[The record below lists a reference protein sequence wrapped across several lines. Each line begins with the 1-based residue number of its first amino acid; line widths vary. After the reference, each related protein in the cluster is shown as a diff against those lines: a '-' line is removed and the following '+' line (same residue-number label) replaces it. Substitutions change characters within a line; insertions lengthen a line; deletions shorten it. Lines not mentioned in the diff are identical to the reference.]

1 MRIIDE
7 IVGFFFKRGC
17 FDISINLKYVDKEQ
31 SIITLEGVVKSLSKE
46 DLEDLNFCLNRKRE
60 IEVEECYWLLSG
72 DDSFGDELSLI
83 GAMIDDYSLDL
94 CENHFKLTIYRKEHK
109 I

>member
-17 FDISINLKYVDKEQ
+17 RNIDINFRYEDKEQ
-31 SIITLEGVVKSLSKE
+31 SVITLEGAMRDLPREDFEELKDCLSK
-46 DLEDLNFCLNRKRE
+46 KRQV
-60 IEVEECYWLLSG
+60 EVEEYYWLLSG

-83 GAMIDDYSLDL
+83 GAMIDSFELETTD
-94 CENHFKLTIYRKEHK
+94 EHFKIVIKRREHK
-109 I
+109 K

>member
-17 FDISINLKYVDKEQ
+17 QNIDINLKYVDKEQ
-31 SIITLEGVVKSLSKE
+31 SIITLEGDVSSLPADDFEELKDS
-46 DLEDLNFCLNRKRE
+46 LNKKRQVE
-60 IEVEECYWLLSG
+60 IEECYWLLSG

-83 GAMIDDYSLDL
+83 GTMIDSFDL
-94 CENHFKLTIYRKEHK
+94 EIMNEHFKITISRREHK
-109 I
+109 Q

>member
-17 FDISINLKYVDKEQ
+17 QNININLRYVDREQ
-31 SIITLEGVVKSLSKE
+31 SIITLEGNVNDLPKEDFDELKECLSK
-46 DLEDLNFCLNRKRE
+46 KRQV
-60 IEVEECYWLLSG
+60 EVEECYWLLSG

-83 GAMIDDYSLDL
+83 GTMIDSFDF
-94 CENHFKLTIYRKEHK
+94 EIMNEHFTLVINRREHK

>member
-17 FDISINLKYVDKEQ
+17 RDISINLKYIDNEQ
-31 SIITLEGVVKSLSKE
+31 SVITLEGDIKSLPSE
-46 DLEDLNFCLNRKRE
+46 DFEDLNFCLDRQRQA
-60 IEVEECYWLLSG
+60 EVEECYWLLSG

-83 GAMIDDYSLDL
+83 GSMIDDYSLDL
-94 CENHFKLTIYRKEHK
+94 SENHFKLTIYRKEHK
-109 I
+109 R